1 MRDAN
6 ILIVD
11 DTPVNLEL
19 LEVILEDAG
28 YEVRT
33 AISGEGAL
41 RAVEAELP
49 SLILLDIMM
58 PGINGYETCRRLK
71 ADERTA
77 AIPVIFLSAKS
88 GNEDIVEGF
97 AAGAVDYVGKPF
109 HEAELL
115 SRVKTHLSLYL
126 LQQEI
131 ILQNREIE
139 RNRYHLQKSIA
150 VMNEHIIF
158 AKTDGEGNFI
168 EVSDAFCR
176 TYGYERSELIGVNNN
191 ILKSETT
198 PKPLHK
204 ELWSRLEKG
213 LSWRG
218 ELQNRKKNGELFW
231 VEAYI
236 EPTYNT
242 DGSFLC
248 FSAIYYD
255 INDKK
260 RIETLSITDQLTGLY
275 NRRHFEATLPVEFK
289 RSSRNGTKLFFVT
302 LDIDFF
308 KQYNDTYGHQ
318 EGDRVLV
325 AMGRALKNVL
335 HRDEDMIFRLG
346 GEEFGGV
353 CSVDSWKS
361 ANIMGEKIR
370 SAVEFMGIPH
380 SKNQVA
386 SVVTASVG
394 GVYID
399 FSHLDNEI
407 ITLDEVYKIADNAL
421 YRVKRE
427 GRNHVLVVDYTET
440 RSE

>member
-1 MRDAN
+1 MKQPN

-11 DTPVNLEL
+11 DTPLNLEL
-19 LEVILEDAG
+19 LEIILENAG

-49 SLILLDIMM
+49 ALILLDIMM

-77 AIPVIFLSAKS
+77 AVPVIFLSAKS

-126 LQQEI
+126 LQQES

-139 RNRYHLQKSIA
+139 RNRYHLQQSIA

-176 TYGYERSELIGVNNN
+176 SYGYERSELIGINNN
-191 ILKSETT
+191 ILRSETT
-198 PKPLHK
+198 PESVHK
-204 ELWSRLEKG
+204 GLWSRLKKG

-218 ELQNRKKNGELFW
+218 ELQNRKKDGDLFW
-231 VEAYI
+231 VEAYL

-248 FSAIYYD
+248 YSAIYYD

-275 NRRHFEATLPVEFK
+275 NRRHFEGTLPVEFK

-325 AMGRALKNVL
+325 AMGRALKSVL
-335 HRDEDMIFRLG
+335 GREEDMVFRLG
-346 GEEFGGV
+346 GEEFGGI
-353 CSVDSWKS
+353 CSVDSLQS
-361 ANIMGEKIR
+361 AILMGEKIR
-370 SAVEFMGIPH
+370 AAVEDMGIPH
-380 SKNQVA
+380 SKNQVSA
-386 SVVTASVG
+386 VVTASIG

-399 FSHLDNEI
+399 FSRLGNEMI
-407 ITLDEVYKIADNAL
+407 SLDEVYKIADNAL

-427 GRNHVLVVDYTET
+427 GRNHLLVVNYTEA
-440 RSE
+440 RPE